1 MKFTICIK
9 DPSYV
14 EVTHS
19 LYFNNLD
26 ADIKK
31 ICWCES
37 MFLFQLRMRPLQRMK
52 VRSEY
57 ICRENLQLIRLAQL
71 ACKALKPWM
80 SYSSFSEH
88 HHWSP
93 EKSTLADTSFRVA
106 CCLGYLGYP
115 FGKGTEKP
123 TATES
128 TSIGAGLENLPV
140 KVQLQYGSF
149 LAILHLLPSEK
160 I

>member
-52 VRSEY
+52 VRSEH
-57 ICRENLQLIRLAQL
+57 ICRGNLQLIRLVQL
-71 ACKALKPWM
+71 ACKA
-80 SYSSFSEH
+80 
-88 HHWSP
+88 
-93 EKSTLADTSFRVA
+93 
-106 CCLGYLGYP
+106 
-115 FGKGTEKP
+115 
-123 TATES
+123 
-128 TSIGAGLENLPV
+128 
-140 KVQLQYGSF
+140 
-149 LAILHLLPSEK
+149 
-160 I
+160 